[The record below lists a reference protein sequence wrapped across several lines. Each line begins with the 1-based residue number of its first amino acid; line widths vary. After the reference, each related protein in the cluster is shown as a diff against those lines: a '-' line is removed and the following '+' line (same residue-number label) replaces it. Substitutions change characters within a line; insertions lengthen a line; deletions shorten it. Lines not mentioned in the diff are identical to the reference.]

1 VPVRGIRGA
10 TTATVNTAEEITD
23 ATEELLKEL
32 TRLNKLDTDEI
43 CFAYFTT
50 THDLTAEFPA
60 YAARRMGWLE
70 VPLLCGHDM
79 DVQLPNPRGV
89 DVHPYP
95 SALQHCRASIRDAL
109 RIPARSAG
117 DQSRPRVAER
127 NVHPVIIVMTH
138 TATDADI
145 KAVVDRVHEI
155 GLKTEL
161 SRGEERTLV
170 GSSAAMPTPTRRRSR
185 ISTASTRSS
194 RSPSPSSWRAA
205 SSGPSTL
212 WSMWRDQDRR

>member
-10 TTATVNTAEEITD
+10 TTATVDTAEEITD

-32 TRLNKLDTDEI
+32 TRLNKLDKDEI

-89 DVHPYP
+89 PMCIRILLLYNTAEP
-95 SALQHCRASIRDAL
+95 QSAMRFAYL
-109 RIPARSAG
+109 RGAQA
-117 DQSRPRVAER
+117 
-127 NVHPVIIVMTH
+127 
-138 TATDADI
+138 I
-145 KAVVDRVHEI
+145 KADLES
-155 GLKTEL
+155 LKGTFI
-161 SRGEERTLV
+161 
-170 GSSAAMPTPTRRRSR
+170 P
-185 ISTASTRSS
+185 
-194 RSPSPSSWRAA
+194 
-205 SSGPSTL
+205 
-212 WSMWRDQDRR
+212 